1 MGPPNEKGPLLP
13 KGTVLFSINTTKKL
27 NPLFLSHVFV
37 RQSVYKGGNLL
48 SLGAGS
54 IGESEKALG
63 E

>member
-37 RQSVYKGGNLL
+37 
-48 SLGAGS
+48 
-54 IGESEKALG
+54 
-63 E
+63 